1 MQLMCVT
8 LSGAASAEAAGPDYW
23 NVANVIAP
31 DVLNMHKDAS
41 ARSPVVAVVPA
52 DARGLKNRGCT
63 GAPTFQQ
70 WMAMSAAERERSSR
84 ARWCRVTWAG
94 TQGWVAGRF
103 LVEGAPDNTRRAS
116 TKVGPWTIVCSQT
129 PCTIEQ
135 AGFGAKRSTRL
146 VIGPKDDGNAE
157 ISVVR
162 SGLAR
167 QGAMTIH
174 IDGEVFSRGPVAP
187 LWTDGGRR
195 LRMEADDLTA
205 GLLRELRK
213 RKTMVLTLPGEPG
226 GVEFHL
232 ERLGDALRAIE
243 SGAK

>member
-1 MQLMCVT
+1 
-8 LSGAASAEAAGPDYW
+8 
-23 NVANVIAP
+23 
-31 DVLNMHKDAS
+31 
-41 ARSPVVAVVPA
+41 
-52 DARGLKNRGCT
+52 
-63 GAPTFQQ
+63 
-70 WMAMSAAERERSSR
+70 
-84 ARWCRVTWAG
+84 
-94 TQGWVAGRF
+94 
-103 LVEGAPDNTRRAS
+103 
-116 TKVGPWTIVCSQT
+116 
-129 PCTIEQ
+129 
-135 AGFGAKRSTRL
+135 
-146 VIGPKDDGNAE
+146 
-157 ISVVR
+157 
-162 SGLAR
+162 
-167 QGAMTIH
+167 MTIH